1 MHVYDNQFNENDGR
15 DIAIVWGM
23 DKWSELDED
32 SSIKDIYEEI
42 NGEGTWQN
50 AMDEWTEITESIV
63 RQMWK
68 IGI

>member
-1 MHVYDNQFNENDGR
+1 MSWFFP
-15 DIAIVWGM
+15 
-23 DKWSELDED
+23 
-32 SSIKDIYEEI
+32 YEEI

-50 AMDEWTEITESIV
+50 AMDEWNEITESIV